1 MHSWD
6 LYIGEDNWK
15 GREREKENE
24 TTKLT
29 ICCCLVTKS
38 CLILCDLWTIA
49 CQAPLSLGF
58 PRQDYWSGLPF
69 PSPGHLPDPGII
81 PASPALA
88 GGVFTT
94 EPPGKPKYTIEIHKY
109 KVNLILAE
117 STKCEINRI
126 KSRWGTVIK
135 QYDKAL

>member
-49 CQAPLSLGF
+49 FQAPLSLGF

>member
-15 GREREKENE
+15 GREREKEHE
-24 TTKLT
+24 TTEHT
-29 ICCCLVTKS
+29 MCCCLVTKS

-88 GGVFTT
+88 GGLFTT

-126 KSRWGTVIK
+126 KSR
-135 QYDKAL
+135 